1 LSNNAVQLA
10 LFEQRLPKKPY
21 HTDEFATGLAIA
33 RAQNALKSRYIQANG
48 PTHKYWLI
56 FDVDSPDAALGWYD
70 LGAPAPNIV
79 ATNRENG
86 HAHLIYGLEISIRT
100 APDGRS
106 APLRYA
112 AAIENALREK
122 LGADIGYAGLIC
134 KNPLH
139 PHWQVSTWEQ
149 NLYDL
154 DWLADYLDLSAYGG
168 RQRLPDYGLGRNC
181 NLFDYL
187 SKWAYKAIR
196 QGWPSY
202 EQWFEACFT
211 RSQGYNVRSF
221 KEPLPLSEVKAT
233 AKSVARWT
241 HKNFSATGF
250 SEWQAKQGAK
260 GGKIG
265 GKLSKGGG
273 RPSKA
278 KDHLQAVLELKA
290 QGYTNRDIAEELGIG
305 SASVSRYLKLVS
317 E

>member
-1 LSNNAVQLA
+1 M
-10 LFEQRLPKKPY
+10 
-21 HTDEFATGLAIA
+21 
-33 RAQNALKSRYIQANG
+33 
-48 PTHKYWLI
+48 
-56 FDVDSPDAALGWYD
+56 
-70 LGAPAPNIV
+70 
-79 ATNRENG
+79 
-86 HAHLIYGLEISIRT
+86 
-100 APDGRS
+100 
-106 APLRYA
+106 
-112 AAIENALREK
+112 
-122 LGADIGYAGLIC
+122 
-134 KNPLH
+134 
-139 PHWQVSTWEQ
+139 
-149 NLYDL
+149 
-154 DWLADYLDLSAYGG
+154 ADYLDLSAYGG

-211 RSQGYNVRSF
+211 RSQDYNVRSF

-278 KDHLQAVLELKA
+278 KEHLQAVLELKA
-290 QGYTNRDIAEELGIG
+290 QGYTNRDIAEDLGIG

>member
-1 LSNNAVQLA
+1 MTQHKC
-10 LFEQRLPKKPY
+10 Q
-21 HTDEFATGLAIA
+21 TGAAIA
-33 RAQNALKSRYIQANG
+33 RAQNTLKSRYIQANG

-70 LGAPAPNIV
+70 VGAPAPNIV

-86 HAHLIYGLEISIRT
+86 YAHLIYGLEVSIRT

-122 LGADIGYAGLIC
+122 LGADISYAGLIC

-211 RSQGYNVRSF
+211 RAQGYNARSF
-221 KEPLPLSEVKAT
+221 KELLPLSEVKAT

-241 HKNFSATGF
+241 HKNFSVMGF
-250 SEWQAKQGAK
+250 RERQARVGAL
-260 GGKIG
+260 G

-278 KDHLQAVLELKA
+278 KEYLQTVLELKA
-290 QGYTNRDIAEELGIG
+290 HGYSNRDIAQDLGI
-305 SASVSRYLKLVS
+305 SASTVSLYLKSKS
-317 E
+317 ESSKTSLIR